1 MKLKGK
7 RCLITGGA
15 GFIGSHLVDEL
26 IRNGCVVRVLDN
38 LANGKLEN
46 MFNHLGQE
54 NFQFFKGSITDP
66 FDVERAMEGIDVVF
80 HLACLGVRNS
90 IAHPFENHRVNSEGS
105 LLVLDA
111 AFRAKVDRFLYC
123 SSSEVYGTAEYV
135 PMPESHPTHPCTV
148 YGAGKL
154 AGEAYARAYH
164 KTYGMATKIVRP
176 FNTYGPRSHHEGDAG
191 EMIPKSIVRALNGQ
205 NIIVFGDGSQTRDF
219 TYVEDTAGALVAAA
233 ESDTMIGNTL
243 NIGSNF
249 EISIKDLAYKVAEMV
264 SNPESKVVFTPHRPG
279 DVLRLYAD
287 PRKFTDL
294 CAWQPQVSFDE
305 GLTKTIDF
313 FRNHPLGI
321 KGLMESESGRNWEG
335 INL

>member
-1 MKLKGK
+1 MKLTEK

-26 IRNGCVVRVLDN
+26 IRNGCKVRVLDN

-46 MFNHLGQE
+46 LSDYLGQE
-54 NFQFFKGSITDP
+54 NFQFFRGSITDP
-66 FDVERAMEGIDVVF
+66 LDVRRAMEEIDVVF
-80 HLACLGVRNS
+80 HLACLGVRHS
-90 IAHPFENHRVNSEGS
+90 IAHPFENHRVNAEGS
-105 LLVLDA
+105 LFVLDA
-111 AFRAKVDRFLYC
+111 AYRAKVDRFLYC

-135 PMPESHPTHPCTV
+135 PMLESHPTHPCTV

-154 AGEAYARAYH
+154 AGEAYARAYY
-164 KTYGMATKIVRP
+164 KTYGMATTIVRP

-205 NIIVFGDGSQTRDF
+205 NIIVFGAGSQTRDF
-219 TYVEDTAGALVAAA
+219 TYVEDTARALVAAA
-233 ESDTMIGNTL
+233 ESDAMIGQTL

-249 EISIKDLAYKVAEMV
+249 EISIKDLAYKIGEMV
-264 SNPESKVVFTPHRPG
+264 SSSEAEIAFTPHRPG

-287 PRKFTDL
+287 PRKFIDL
-294 CAWQPQVSFDE
+294 CAWQPKVSFDE
-305 GLTKTIDF
+305 GLTKTIKF

-321 KGLMESESGRNWEG
+321 KSLMESESGRNWEDVD
-335 INL
+335 